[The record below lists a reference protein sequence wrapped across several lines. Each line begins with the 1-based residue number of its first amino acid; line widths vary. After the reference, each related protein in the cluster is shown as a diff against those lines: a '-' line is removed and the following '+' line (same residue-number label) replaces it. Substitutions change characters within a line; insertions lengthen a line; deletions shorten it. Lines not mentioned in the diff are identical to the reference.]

1 MVKNIVF
8 WAGLAYCSFLV
19 AFHGANI
26 FAAVVSFL
34 FGYWLFSWFYE
45 EFSRS
50 IAVFASFAWLAASAV
65 LSWIKRVVRK

>member
-1 MVKNIVF
+1 VVKIIVF

-19 AFHGANI
+19 AFHGVNI

-45 EFSRS
+45 EISRS
-50 IAVFASFAWLAASAV
+50 IAVFASFAWLTASAV
-65 LSWIKRVVRK
+65 LAWIKRVVRK